1 MRLHNTIVLGLS
13 ALTVLALAGCSTA
26 STPTDARAFSASAP
40 ARQEGEN
47 APASALLSSAALS
60 KRLLD
65 ESDLGEG
72 YAREPQQPERHDDV
86 TVSGCPALDKMG
98 GAAAAGGSLD
108 FPRKAKASFA
118 YAGGSD
124 SEVAEELYSGTE
136 GNLSKG
142 VGRIFEAMTS
152 CPTYQVLA
160 GATPITVT
168 TQKLPAPQLGEERWS
183 QLLTFVVGGHSSVVK
198 QTAVRTGTVVVV
210 VSGSAALVDA
220 HLAKAVDKADS
231 AP

>member
-1 MRLHNTIVLGLS
+1 MRLHTTTALSLS
-13 ALTVLALAGCSTA
+13 AFTVLALASCSIG
-26 STPTDARAFSASAP
+26 STSADDPGSSTSAP
-40 ARQEGEN
+40 TQQEGKHV
-47 APASALLSSAALS
+47 PASVLLSSAALS

-72 YAREPQQPERHDDV
+72 YARQPQQPERHDDV
-86 TVSGCPALDKMG
+86 TVSGCPALDQMG
-98 GAAAAGGSLD
+98 GAAAVGGSLD
-108 FPRKAKASFA
+108 FARKAKTSFV

-168 TQKLPAPQLGEERWS
+168 TQKLPAPQLGGERWS
-183 QLLTFVVGGHSSVVK
+183 QLLTFVAGGHSSVVK

>member
-1 MRLHNTIVLGLS
+1 MRLHNTIVLSLG
-13 ALTVLALAGCSTA
+13 ALTVLALAGCST
-26 STPTDARAFSASAP
+26 SNTPTDARAFSASA
-40 ARQEGEN
+40 RQEDEN

-60 KRLLD
+60 QRLLD
-65 ESDLGEG
+65 ENDLGAG
-72 YAREPQQPERHDDV
+72 YARKPQQPERHTDV
-86 TVSGCPALDKMG
+86 TVSGCPALDKLD

-108 FPRKAKASFA
+108 FPRTAKASFI

-136 GNLSKG
+136 DNLSKG
-142 VGRIFEAMTS
+142 VSRIFEAMTS
-152 CPTYQVLA
+152 CPAYQVLV
-160 GATPITVT
+160 GATPVTVT
-168 TQKLPAPQLGEERWS
+168 TQKLPAPKLGEERWS
-183 QLLTFVVGGHSSVVK
+183 QLLTFIAGGRSSVVK